1 MQALSISLIYYTK
14 FRHVYRPYF
23 NFRYIQPSKKNER
36 PSLVMTEITITMVTS
51 TNTCQILN
59 VLSRSKAC
67 LILRTVNSANHLGVA
82 GSVIMH
88 KAGLTPASFH
98 ASMSMLQDQ
107 NLIERRNGKYI
118 ITFLG
123 RAVYNVRILLEKA
136 VNHYYQLKVIDSI
149 REKQELSMSEFY
161 KIIDIM
167 IEDYQ
172 LKDILNGYDLTNTSN
187 LDSKLSLT
195 P

>member
-1 MQALSISLIYYTK
+1 
-14 FRHVYRPYF
+14 
-23 NFRYIQPSKKNER
+23 
-36 PSLVMTEITITMVTS
+36 MTY
-51 TNTCQILN
+51 
-59 VLSRSKAC
+59 A
-67 LILRTVNSANHLGVA
+67 ANDLGVG
-82 GSVIMH
+82 GSVIID
-88 KAGLTPASFH
+88 KTGLSPASFH
-98 ASMSMLQDQ
+98 TSMSILQDQ
-107 NLIERRNGKYI
+107 NLIERRNGKYL

-123 RAVYNVRILLEKA
+123 RAVYNVRTLLEKA

-149 REKQELSMSEFY
+149 REKKELSMSELQ

-172 LKDILNGYDLTNTSN
+172 LKDILNGYEITKTTN

>member
-1 MQALSISLIYYTK
+1 
-14 FRHVYRPYF
+14 
-23 NFRYIQPSKKNER
+23 
-36 PSLVMTEITITMVTS
+36 MTEITITMVTS
-51 TNTCQILN
+51 TNTCQILH

-88 KAGLTPASFH
+88 KAGLIPASFH

-107 NLIERRNGKYI
+107 NLIERRNGRYI

-123 RAVYNVRILLEKA
+123 RAIYNVRILLEKA